1 MAVSNVQKDNII
13 VKTWGEKRPKD
24 GLKTHHELLSMI
36 GGYDP
41 QRGAGVVG
49 HRGYYLTGP
58 GVALNQALI
67 AYALTFLKKK
77 EYKMVQTPYMMRK
90 DVMAKVAQLSEFD
103 EALYK
108 VRLHNLSFN
117 GILHHFHRHS
127 FIDWRCVEVLLMN
140 LRHLTDLGL
149 GAARRMPVVPYG
161 SLSDY
166 KHQLPKFTY

>member
-1 MAVSNVQKDNII
+1 
-13 VKTWGEKRPKD
+13 
-24 GLKTHHELLSMI
+24 MI

-58 GVALNQALI
+58 GLALNQALI
-67 AYALTFLKKK
+67 AYGLSFLRKKQ
-77 EYKMVQTPYMMRK
+77 YTMVQTPYMMRK

-108 VRLHNLSFN
+108 VRFYHELSD
-117 GILHHFHRHS
+117 IFHRPL
-127 FIDWRCVEVLLMN
+127 FMAKRTPEVLLMN

-161 SLSDY
+161 FLSD
-166 KHQLPKFTY
+166 